1 MALRP
6 EILDRAPALGARSVA
21 LALLAEAREHA
32 DRLADPSD
40 AEALH
45 DFRVS
50 VRRLRSTLRAWREV
64 LGKAVRG
71 KDLKGLR
78 RVARATGEAR
88 DAEVL
93 VAWVAGVSESLLPA
107 HRAAADWLAARLAPR
122 TRSADLSR
130 QLERFSAVAR
140 SLTRRLERER
150 SPPAGGEIFAAA
162 LAGRVRAQVGS
173 VRACLA
179 NVHTPADISLAHR
192 ARIEAKRLR
201 YLLEPLRGT
210 PGAGSGP
217 AVKALKQLQDLLG
230 ELNDAGV
237 AAATIREAR
246 LDADADR
253 LLEDEASTGA
263 RLRPGLLALE
273 IQARLRSAHLFAR
286 LRTEVLEFRGAA
298 MLEPSLDVA
307 AALEA
312 RGWRGVSSEPE
323 ARHLLH
329 ALPPGA
335 REWPVIEEE
344 AGWLPD
350 AGGREGY
357 RALRGAAGERFLR
370 EVATG
375 AGRSRSTVL
384 ESIDPATFEAYWPLT
399 VGHRFR
405 RVRRDDPSGNG
416 WRVDEFLDRPL
427 LLAVGPAGG
436 DPPAWLDPVR
446 VRDVGSER
454 AYRDDAIARSARRS

>member
-1 MALRP
+1 MALHP
-6 EILDRAPALGARSVA
+6 EILDRAPAVGARSIA
-21 LALLAEAREHA
+21 LALLAEAVEQA

-40 AEALH
+40 AKALH

-50 VRRLRSTLRAWREV
+50 VRRLRSTLRAWRGA
-64 LGKAVRG
+64 LGKAVRD
-71 KDLKGLR
+71 KDLKRLR
-78 RVARATGEAR
+78 RIARATGEAR

-93 VAWVAGVSESLLPA
+93 VEWVARVAESLLPA
-107 HRAAADWLAARLAPR
+107 HRPAADWLTARLAPR
-122 TRSADLSR
+122 ARTADLSR
-130 QLERFSAVAR
+130 QLERFRSVAR
-140 SLTRRLERER
+140 SLARRLERER
-150 SPPAGGEIFAAA
+150 SPAAGSEIFAAA
-162 LAGRVRAQVGS
+162 LAGRVRAQVAS
-173 VRACLA
+173 VMACLA
-179 NVHTPADISLAHR
+179 RVHTAADIPLAHR
-192 ARIEAKRLR
+192 ARIEGKRLR

-217 AVKALKQLQDLLG
+217 AVKALKELQDLLG
-230 ELNDAGV
+230 ELNDARV

-253 LLEDEASTGA
+253 VLEDDPSRGA
-263 RLRPGLLALE
+263 RVRPGLLALE
-273 IQARLRSAHLFAR
+273 IQARHRSAELFAR
-286 LRTEVLEFRGAA
+286 LRTEVLESRGAA
-298 MLEPSLDVA
+298 ILDPSLLVA
-307 AALEA
+307 TALEA
-312 RGWRGVSSEPE
+312 RGWRGVSPEPE
-323 ARHLLH
+323 SRHLLRT
-329 ALPPGA
+329 LPPDA
-335 REWPVIEEE
+335 REWPALEEE

-357 RALRGAAGERFLR
+357 RALRGASGERFLR

-427 LLAVGPAGG
+427 FLAVGPAEG
-436 DPPAWLDPVR
+436 DPPAWLDPVL

-454 AYRDDAIARSARRS
+454 AYRDDAIARSARRA